1 MVILKKINSTFLW
14 IFIEGR
20 NGKEEEESMA
30 GVFSTKMWKIW
41 YNESMTTGKGPFFL
55 DGKGPETVRAR
66 SMRAAVR
73 HPAGGRRAG
82 IPCVF
87 FRRVAG
93 DAIGGRLRGN
103 SLKAGKEA
111 RSRGSAATAHRRAS
125 GLQKERGT
133 REAEQLPKGGAHT
146 GGTGGDDRR
155 TGRRRRKLMPVPSV
169 RAGKDLSAFPDCP
182 LPCRLEKSVGA

>member
-1 MVILKKINSTFLW
+1 MVISKKINSTFLW

-20 NGKEEEESMA
+20 NGQEEEESMA

-82 IPCVF
+82 IPGVA

-93 DAIGGRLRGN
+93 AAFAGGLRGEFFEGRKGGPK
-103 SLKAGKEA
+103 LGERCDGPQEGKRPAEGARHAG
-111 RSRGSAATAHRRAS
+111 
-125 GLQKERGT
+125 
-133 REAEQLPKGGAHT
+133 GGAHT
-146 GGTGGDDRR
+146 GGTGEDDRR

-169 RAGKDLSAFPDCP
+169 RAGQDLSAFPDCP
-182 LPCRLEKSVGA
+182 LPCRLEKSVGV